1 MRTARRTKGKRSN
14 FISILVAPLDTALLA
29 TVESRALAMGQI
41 VNNVGES
48 PLTANVTADHSGDV
62 EARIF
67 RSMLVAVVLA
77 VLAGALFLPWRATT
91 GLLLGGA
98 LSLLNYHWLR
108 ASISAAFNIESA
120 GQRPKL
126 KASGY
131 ILRYFVIFA
140 LVAVA
145 YKLNVI
151 SLPATIAGMCS
162 FVVALFVE
170 AFRQGYFAII
180 RREESN

>member
-1 MRTARRTKGKRSN
+1 
-14 FISILVAPLDTALLA
+14 
-29 TVESRALAMGQI
+29 MGQI
-41 VNNVGES
+41 VKNMGEGA
-48 PLTANVTADHSGDV
+48 LTADVAADRSGEV
-62 EARIF
+62 NARIF
-67 RSMLVAVVLA
+67 RSMFVAVVLA
-77 VLAGALFLPWRATT
+77 VLAGVLFLPWRATT

-131 ILRYFVIFA
+131 ILRYFVVFT
-140 LVAVA
+140 LVAIA

-151 SLPATIAGMCS
+151 SLSATIAGMCS

-170 AFRQGYFAII
+170 AFRQVYFAII
-180 RREESN
+180 RREES

>member
-1 MRTARRTKGKRSN
+1 
-14 FISILVAPLDTALLA
+14 
-29 TVESRALAMGQI
+29 MGQI
-41 VNNVGES
+41 VNNVGEGG
-48 PLTANVTADHSGDV
+48 LTTDVAADGSGEVDT
-62 EARIF
+62 RIF
-67 RSMLVAVVLA
+67 RSMLIAVALA
-77 VLAGALFLPWRATT
+77 VLAGALFLPWRATA
-91 GLLLGGA
+91 GLLLGGS
-98 LSLLNYHWLR
+98 LSLLNYYWLR
-108 ASISAAFNIESA
+108 TSISAAFNIESA

-131 ILRYFVIFA
+131 VLRYFVLFT
-140 LVAVA
+140 LVAIA

>member
-1 MRTARRTKGKRSN
+1 MLIA
-14 FISILVAPLDTALLA
+14 VA
-29 TVESRALAMGQI
+29 
-41 VNNVGES
+41 
-48 PLTANVTADHSGDV
+48 
-62 EARIF
+62 
-67 RSMLVAVVLA
+67 LA
-77 VLAGALFLPWRATT
+77 VLAGAFFLPWRATA
-91 GLLLGGA
+91 GLSLGGA

-108 ASISAAFNIESA
+108 KSISAVFNIESA

-131 ILRYFVIFA
+131 ILRYFVLFT

-151 SLPATIAGMCS
+151 SLPATIVGMCS

-170 AFRQGYFAII
+170 AFRQAYFAII

>member
-1 MRTARRTKGKRSN
+1 
-14 FISILVAPLDTALLA
+14 
-29 TVESRALAMGQI
+29 MGQI
-41 VNNVGES
+41 VNNLSES
-48 PLTANVTADHSGDV
+48 PLTTDVAADRSGGV

-67 RSMLVAVVLA
+67 RSMFIAVVLA
-77 VLAGALFLPWRATT
+77 VLAGAFLLPWRATT
-91 GLLLGGA
+91 GLLLGGS

-108 ASISAAFNIESA
+108 TSISAAFKIETA

-131 ILRYFVIFA
+131 ILRYFVVFT
-140 LVAVA
+140 LVAIA

-170 AFRQGYFAII
+170 AFRQSYFAII

>member
-1 MRTARRTKGKRSN
+1 MGGIVKNMGEGTLTTKVATDRS
-14 FISILVAPLDTALLA
+14 
-29 TVESRALAMGQI
+29 
-41 VNNVGES
+41 GE
-48 PLTANVTADHSGDV
+48 L

-67 RSMLVAVVLA
+67 RSMFVGVELA
-77 VLAGALFLPWRATT
+77 VLAGALFLPWRAAT

-108 ASISAAFNIESA
+108 TSISAAFNIESA

-131 ILRYFVIFA
+131 ILRYFVPFT
-140 LVAVA
+140 LVAIA

-170 AFRQGYFAII
+170 AFRQSYFALI

>member
-1 MRTARRTKGKRSN
+1 MLIA
-14 FISILVAPLDTALLA
+14 VA
-29 TVESRALAMGQI
+29 
-41 VNNVGES
+41 
-48 PLTANVTADHSGDV
+48 
-62 EARIF
+62 
-67 RSMLVAVVLA
+67 LA
-77 VLAGALFLPWRATT
+77 VLAGAFFLPWRATA
-91 GLLLGGA
+91 GLSLGGV

-108 ASISAAFNIESA
+108 KSISAVFNIESA

-131 ILRYFVIFA
+131 ILRYFVLFT

-151 SLPATIAGMCS
+151 SLPATIVGMCS

-170 AFRQGYFAII
+170 AFRQAYFAII

>member
-1 MRTARRTKGKRSN
+1 
-14 FISILVAPLDTALLA
+14 
-29 TVESRALAMGQI
+29 MGQI

-48 PLTANVTADHSGDV
+48 PLNANAAAGHSGEL

-67 RSMLVAVVLA
+67 RSMLIAVVLA

-91 GLLLGGA
+91 GLLLGGS
-98 LSLLNYHWLR
+98 LSLLNYRWLR
-108 ASISAAFNIESA
+108 TSISAAFNIESA

-126 KASGY
+126 QASAY
-131 ILRYFVIFA
+131 ILRYFVVFA

-151 SLPATIAGMCS
+151 SLPATLAGMCS
-162 FVVALFVE
+162 FVAALFVE

-180 RREESN
+180 CREESN

>member
-1 MRTARRTKGKRSN
+1 MLIA
-14 FISILVAPLDTALLA
+14 
-29 TVESRALAMGQI
+29 
-41 VNNVGES
+41 VG
-48 PLTANVTADHSGDV
+48 
-62 EARIF
+62 
-67 RSMLVAVVLA
+67 LA
-77 VLAGALFLPWRATT
+77 VLAGALFLPWRATA
-91 GLLLGGA
+91 GLSLGGA

-108 ASISAAFNIESA
+108 TSISAVFNIESA

-131 ILRYFVIFA
+131 ILRYFVLFT

-151 SLPATIAGMCS
+151 SLPATIVGMCS

-170 AFRQGYFAII
+170 AFRQAYFAII

>member
-1 MRTARRTKGKRSN
+1 
-14 FISILVAPLDTALLA
+14 
-29 TVESRALAMGQI
+29 MGQI
-41 VNNVGES
+41 VNNMGEGA
-48 PLTANVTADHSGDV
+48 LTADVAADRRGEV
-62 EARIF
+62 NARIF
-67 RSMLVAVVLA
+67 RSMFIAVVLA
-77 VLAGALFLPWRATT
+77 VLAGAFLLPWRATA
-91 GLLLGGA
+91 GLFLGGS

-108 ASISAAFNIESA
+108 TSISAAFNIESA

-131 ILRYFVIFA
+131 IFRYFVVFT
-140 LVAVA
+140 LVAIA

-162 FVVALFVE
+162 FVAALFVE
-170 AFRQGYFAII
+170 AFRQAYFAII